1 MEVIGLVVTSKIL
14 IKMGDAGYFGAFEV
28 ECKVLSRKFMDKPVQ
43 QEMIG
48 AFLAA
53 AGQGGRL
60 EKV

>member
-14 IKMGDAGYFGAFEV
+14 IKMGDTGYFGTFEV
-28 ECKVLSRKFMDKPVQ
+28 EREILTRKFMNEPVQ

-53 AGQGGRL
+53 AGHGGGL
-60 EKV
+60 EEV